1 MGKREI
7 RIQELLH
14 LVRQHNGIGIR
25 PLAEMLGVSEMTV
38 RRDLESLTASGTVHV
53 IQGVVLA
60 AKQQDNA
67 QYHLVQQQSVRSSEK
82 GRIAKEAAK
91 MVQPGDSIFL
101 DIGTT
106 TCNILRYLPSGMPIT
121 VICCTVNT
129 LLEALRKN
137 FGQLIF
143 CGGFYHGDTQM
154 FESIENNQLLSR
166 VRANKA
172 FISAAGVSASL
183 GLTCA
188 NEYEVHTKTACI
200 STAQQKILLVD
211 SQKLGQVRPAYFAAL
226 SDMDRIITDT
236 GASTEWQTTFES
248 LHLPHTIV

>member
-1 MGKREI
+1 MGKRDI

-14 LVRQHNGIGIR
+14 LVRQYNGIGIR

-38 RRDLESLTASGTVHV
+38 RRDLDPLRASGTIHV

-60 AKQQDNA
+60 AKQEDNA
-67 QYHLVQQQSVRSSEK
+67 PYHLLQQQSLRSAEK
-82 GRIAKEAAK
+82 DRIAKEAAK

-106 TCNILRYLPSGMPIT
+106 TCNILRHLPNGMPIT

-137 FGQLIF
+137 FNQLIF

-211 SQKLGQVRPAYFAAL
+211 SEKLGQVRPAYFAAL
-226 SDMDRIITDT
+226 QDMNHVITDSSIT
-236 GASTEWQTTFES
+236 KEWIDTFNTVK
-248 LHLPHTIV
+248 LPYTVV